1 MKYYDELLH
10 SKLVERQFYEVRTIL
25 HAEKLSFSAKIDQ
38 FDTDLTSSLHGASG
52 FISASF
58 FACFFI
64 PIDKVDKMGLKTEDR
79 QSIGSSQR
87 DSGRAISWLSVAGF
101 TGNLIAI

>member
-1 MKYYDELLH
+1 M
-10 SKLVERQFYEVRTIL
+10 ERQFYEVRTIL

-58 FACFFI
+58 FVNFFI
-64 PIDKVDKMGLKTEDR
+64 PTDKVDKMGLKTEDR
-79 QSIGSSQR
+79 Q
-87 DSGRAISWLSVAGF
+87 
-101 TGNLIAI
+101 

>member
-10 SKLVERQFYEVRTIL
+10 SKLVERQFYEVKTLL
-25 HAEKLSFSAKIDQ
+25 HAEKLSFSAKNDQ

-58 FACFFI
+58 FVNFFI
-64 PIDKVDKMGLKTEDR
+64 PTNKVDKMGLKTEDR

-87 DSGRAISWLSVAGF
+87 DSGRANKQVS
-101 TGNLIAI
+101 